1 MILRTN
7 VITANTNAISDVKP
21 ELFNNTEKTVAE
33 PILVED
39 LVEKLIAN
47 DPNKELI
54 EQCLP
59 FPKKATSEEDLLT
72 YHPSSTK
79 ENIIDMYKHGFE
91 IFVQNR
97 SNTIIWNKEQPR
109 KRDPKNPDKLLYR
122 NFETH
127 QILFSSKEL
136 VFTDTE
142 LNKEFDIKVVLTNS
156 FHRRKSHGFSLYIYK
171 KNSKRG
177 LYMAIPMTESEDE
190 KEITKTAIRH
200 SRKTIK
206 EDLKEKILLMKTYII
221 TDLQPLILSLKTT
234 QLTKEEQ
241 KEFAQTMF
249 LARIDAKKEDV
260 GVSVRDMDI
269 DALLASRNGALF
281 DDNSLWS
288 LMHRID
294 ENYGG
299 DGGDLTDKNGNQTAI
314 CYTSVKTVKNED
326 GKETIKK
333 RRNEIK
339 PISNLKR
346 IQELSGKLWDE
357 AKNYIQ
363 NHKNA

>member
-7 VITANTNAISDVKP
+7 VIVGNTNAISEVKP
-21 ELFNNTEKTVAE
+21 ELFNDSQKTIAE

-39 LVEKLIAN
+39 VVEKLVAK
-47 DPNKELI
+47 DPNRELI

-91 IFVQNR
+91 IFVQNG

-109 KRDPKNPDKLLYR
+109 KRDPKNPEKLLYR

-136 VFTDTE
+136 VFTDKE

-156 FHRRKSHGFSLYIYK
+156 FHRRTSHRFSLMIYK

-177 LYMAIPMTESEDE
+177 LYMSIPMTESSDE

-200 SRKTIK
+200 SRTSIK
-206 EDLKEKILLMKTYII
+206 EDLKEKITLMKTYII
-221 TDLQPLILSLKTT
+221 TDLQPLILSLKNT

-281 DDNSLWS
+281 EDNSLWS
-288 LMHRID
+288 LMHRVD

-299 DGGDLTDKNGNQTAI
+299 DGGKITDKDGNKAAI
-314 CYTSVKTVKNED
+314 CYTSVRTVKNSD
-326 GKETIKK
+326 GQETIKK

-339 PISNLKR
+339 EIYNLKR
-346 IQELSGKLWDE
+346 IQELSGTLWDE
-357 AKNYIQ
+357 ARNYI
-363 NHKNA
+363 NNRKNA